1 MHPTVV
7 EVSGYI
13 PAVVIPIAT
22 AIQLV
27 SLLRSGTTVGVN
39 WMSWFLFG
47 VANIGL
53 FIYTEKYTSF
63 QSITGLLGSAALDF
77 AIVAVVLYRR
87 KSPPAE
93 SLPTPH

>member
-7 EVSGYI
+7 EFSGYI

-27 SLLRSGTTVGVN
+27 SLLRSGKTAGVN

-47 VANIGL
+47 VSNIGL
-53 FIYTEKYTSF
+53 YIYTEKYTSI
-63 QSITGLLGSAALDF
+63 QSIAGLLGSAALDF
-77 AIVAVVLYRR
+77 AIVAVVLCSRT
-87 KSPPAE
+87 SPPAE
-93 SLPTPH
+93 STGTPH

>member
-13 PAVVIPIAT
+13 PAIVIPIAT
-22 AIQLV
+22 GMQLV
-27 SLLRSGTTVGVN
+27 SLLRSGKTAGVN

-53 FIYTEKYTSF
+53 YIYTEKYTSI

-77 AIVAVVLYRR
+77 AIVAVVLCGPN
-87 KSPPAE
+87 PPRTE
-93 SLPTPH
+93 SLSTPH

>member
-7 EVSGYI
+7 EVSGYV

-22 AIQLV
+22 AIQLI
-27 SLLRSGTTVGVN
+27 SLLRTGNTTGVN

-47 VANIGL
+47 VSNIGL
-53 FIYTEKYTSF
+53 YIYTEKYTSI
-63 QSITGLLGSAALDF
+63 QSIVGLLGSAALDF
-77 AIVAVVLYRR
+77 AIVVVVLSGQ

>member
-13 PAVVIPIAT
+13 PAVVIPVAT
-22 AIQLV
+22 GMQLV
-27 SLLRSGTTVGVN
+27 SLLRSGKTAGVN
-39 WMSWFLFG
+39 WMSWLLFG

-53 FIYTEKYTSF
+53 YIYTEKYTSI
-63 QSITGLLGSAALDF
+63 QSITGLLGSAVLDF
-77 AIVAVVLYRR
+77 AIVAVVLCGS
-87 KSPPAE
+87 KTPPAE

>member
-13 PAVVIPIAT
+13 PAVVIPVAT

-27 SLLRSGTTVGVN
+27 SLLRSGTTAGVN

-53 FIYTEKYTSF
+53 YIYTEKYTSI

-77 AIVAVVLYRR
+77 AIVAVVLCERR
-87 KSPPAE
+87 SPPAE
-93 SLPTPH
+93 DLPTPH

>member
-22 AIQLV
+22 AMQLL
-27 SLLRSGTTVGVN
+27 SLIRSGKTAGVN
-39 WMSWFLFG
+39 WRSWFLFG
-47 VANIGL
+47 VSNIGL
-53 FIYTEKYTSF
+53 YIYTEKYTSL
-63 QSITGLLGSAALDF
+63 QSIAGLLGSAALDF
-77 AIVAVVLYRR
+77 AIVAVVLCGP

-93 SLPTPH
+93 FLTTPH